1 MNIEELKATLS
12 GSTTEE
18 KTEILSH
25 FCDIFESYNN
35 SIENFNDIVI
45 VLLHFGIKEESLDM
59 KEEIFSTVLS
69 AATYKNIEG
78 TNFDILAD
86 NLERLPEECLHS
98 ALTILSFT
106 FKKEYL
112 PYLTK
117 YLAHKNSSIRAG
129 AINAINEIEGYWS
142 KRQN

>member
-35 SIENFNDIVI
+35 SIENFNDIVT

-59 KEEIFSTVLS
+59 KEEVFSTVLS

-112 PYLTK
+112 PYLSK
-117 YLAHKNSSIRAG
+117 YLEHKNSSIRAG

-142 KRQN
+142 KRKN

>member
-12 GSTTEE
+12 GSNTEE
-18 KTEILSH
+18 KTGILSH
-25 FCDIFESYNN
+25 LCDIFESYNN
-35 SIENFNDIVI
+35 SIDNFNDIVT

-78 TNFDILAD
+78 INFDILAD

-117 YLAHKNSSIRAG
+117 YLAHKNSYIRAD

>member
-12 GSTTEE
+12 GSNTEE

-25 FCDIFESYNN
+25 LCDIFESYNN
-35 SIENFNDIVI
+35 SIDNFNDIVT

-78 TNFDILAD
+78 INFDILAD

-117 YLAHKNSSIRAG
+117 YLAHKNSSIRAD

>member
-35 SIENFNDIVI
+35 SIENFNDIVT

-69 AATYKNIEG
+69 AATYKNVEWI
-78 TNFDILAD
+78 NFDILAD

-112 PYLTK
+112 PYLSK

-142 KRQN
+142 KRKN